1 MKNEAKE
8 VAIDFLTAVKTG
20 DNAKLA
26 ELLHPAI
33 RWNQPGNNSVSGLKS
48 SNMEVFGMVGK
59 MFELSANSL
68 RLSEIKSVSVNG
80 SKVACLLSWTA
91 TKPSG
96 ESLEVDNTDVYTVE
110 NGQIIAAEIFSAD
123 IDAENLFW
131 N

>member
-8 VAIDFLTAVKTG
+8 VAIDFLTAVQTG

>member
-8 VAIDFLTAVKTG
+8 VVTEFLSAVQTG

-26 ELLHPAI
+26 ELLHPEI
-33 RWNQPGNNSVSGLKS
+33 RWNQPGDNGVSGLKY

-68 RLSEIKSVSVNG
+68 RLSEIKSVTDNG
-80 SKVACLLSWTA
+80 NKVACLLNWTA
-91 TKPSG
+91 AKPSG
-96 ESLEVDNTDVYTVE
+96 ESLNVDNTDVYTVD
-110 NGQIIAAEIFSAD
+110 NGKIISVDVFSAD